1 MEASNI
7 NVVLAVACL
16 VAGTGIGALGYHL
29 LNSGA
34 RSAQRLRVQ
43 LTERERQLT
52 EWKSGVDDHLRQMN
66 DKVGRLVEDSQSLQ
80 QQLEESTRQLG
91 GDVVSSLQHTAPP
104 AAVASSSTATAA
116 LGTPTSGDDGA
127 TDSGISAPR
136 DYADGNSGTLSE
148 DFGLRDRDAD
158 PEEPAPPRY

>member
-91 GDVVSSLQHTAPP
+91 GDVVSSLQHTASP
-104 AAVASSSTATAA
+104 AAVAASPTATAA
-116 LGTPTSGDDGA
+116 LGSTTSGDGA
-127 TDSGISAPR
+127 TDSAISAPR